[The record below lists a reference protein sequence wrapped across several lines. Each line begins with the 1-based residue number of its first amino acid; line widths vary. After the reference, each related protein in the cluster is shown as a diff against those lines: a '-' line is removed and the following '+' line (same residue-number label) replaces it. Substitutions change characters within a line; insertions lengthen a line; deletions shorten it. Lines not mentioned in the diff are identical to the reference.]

1 MQSTAK
7 KNTNQILI
15 GGIIGAAII
24 LALAFIILSR
34 SNATQS
40 SGIDYS
46 SLPQSRLEDGGFVLG
61 NPEAPITIIE
71 FADFACPHCQDY
83 KPTMDQFVKDF
94 VATGKARYEF
104 RTFPTAG
111 GEATRFFGDVLACM
125 EDQKEGVFWTGHELL
140 FQKAMAGGY
149 GQDTIR
155 QVAQELGVDYTQ
167 ALNCTREKSQVS
179 SDVQL
184 GQQLSVQ
191 GTPAVRMRG
200 ADGVAT
206 FVNFG
211 GQNFERSTI
220 PYEVL
225 AAVVEAA
232 NPS

>member
-1 MQSTAK
+1 MQTTAK
-7 KNTNQILI
+7 KNNNQILI
-15 GGIIGAAII
+15 GGIIGAAVIV
-24 LALAFIILSR
+24 ALAFIILSR

-40 SGIDYS
+40 SGIDYIS
-46 SLPQSRLEDGGFVLG
+46 IPQSRLEDGGFVLG

-83 KPTMDQFVKDF
+83 KPTMDRFVKDF
-94 VATGKARYEF
+94 VVSGKAKYEF
-104 RTFPTAG
+104 RTYPTAG
-111 GEATRFFGDVLACM
+111 GDTTVFFGNVLACM
-125 EDQKEGVFWTGHELL
+125 EDQKAGSFWAGHEIL

-149 GQDTIR
+149 GQEIIR

-167 ALNCTREKSQVS
+167 ALTCSSEKRQVS
-179 SDVQL
+179 SDIQL

-200 ADGVAT
+200 EDGVAT
-206 FVNFG
+206 FLNFG
-211 GQNFERSTI
+211 GQNFERSTV

-225 AAVVEAA
+225 AAVVTAA